1 MAPDILMRAGNQL
14 PALRRVLEVDG
25 LPVDLTTASTVV
37 FKASGA
43 TGVVISGTCAVSN
56 ATAGQVD
63 YFWTTNDALVPSG
76 FYQAWYEV
84 TFPGSTAL
92 TVPNGTYLVLQIT
105 SVLQGSW
112 SYSGNPS
119 ASTRDAVRYH
129 LGDTDPDD
137 PLMSDGELD
146 YLITDWSLISTSP
159 RLIAADAAENLA
171 NRYARE
177 VTVSADAVTAQLQEL
192 VGNYRALAV
201 SLRAQDANRN
211 LGGPDLGVDADSVPD
226 PSVRPLNFSIGM
238 HDNKRS
244 GPTAPQ
250 IDEFYGGVW

>member
-1 MAPDILMRAGNQL
+1 MTPDIVIRAGDRL
-14 PALRRVLEVDG
+14 PLLRRVLEVDG
-25 LPVDLTTASTVV
+25 VAIDLTGNTGVT

-43 TGVVISGTCAVSN
+43 SGLVINGSCTVVDAANGI
-56 ATAGQVD
+56 VD
-63 YFWTTNDALVPSG
+63 YVWTAPDATVAAG
-76 FYQAWYEV
+76 FYQAWYTV
-84 TFPGSTAL
+84 AFSSTVL
-92 TVPNGTYLVLQIT
+92 TLPNAGYLVLQIT
-105 SVLQGSW
+105 STVQGAW

-119 ASTRDAVRYH
+119 LSTRDAVRYH
-129 LGDTDPDD
+129 LGDTDPSD

-192 VGNYRALAV
+192 IGNYRALAV
-201 SLRAQDANRN
+201 SLRGQDANRN

-226 PSVRPLNFSIGM
+226 PTVRPLNFAIGM

-250 IDEFYGGVW
+250 IDEYYGGVW